1 MSIIVR
7 VLLRD
12 VIPHNYFEDLCNEAN
27 WLKQNANLNV
37 NIGPQWEAQIF
48 HVWLE
53 ENLYKSGAYGR
64 YGNWSLLF
72 GF

>member
-1 MSIIVR
+1 MIDKRNMSAIVR
-7 VLLRD
+7 VLLHD

-27 WLKQNANLNV
+27 WVKENANL

-53 ENLYKSGAYGR
+53 EKII
-64 YGNWSLLF
+64 
-72 GF
+72 